1 MNPGRFEIVEENCIF
16 TQSLNLMNLCKWKTC
31 KTVVF
36 CVTLIYNIIMKQKHN
51 IDTQILPKIR
61 LNKKNLVAFIIGTV
75 VIIIGF
81 ILLSVGPWDNPI
93 SLSVAPIILL
103 LGYVVIFPMAIFIGS
118 KKAETNGDIS
128 NVNTAKKQSK

>member
-1 MNPGRFEIVEENCIF
+1 
-16 TQSLNLMNLCKWKTC
+16 
-31 KTVVF
+31 
-36 CVTLIYNIIMKQKHN
+36 MKQKHN